1 MVFWKVLSDDKMN
14 CIVHNYRI
22 FNCVWPAPRTTA
34 IFCRQHL
41 KNQRVARFIWR
52 FLIWVPLLP
61 GWMIRGN
68 LRNDC
73 RTVASQ
79 LRNHYDASLDFNDP
93 VRHFKIIISLE
104 SPLYWIISLWN
115 YVIHFRPRGIW
126 SNQKHWCTLN
136 SENYDLFLNV
146 WILKYEQSE
155 ILAWNLDKFVIILY
169 KVNTP

>member
-1 MVFWKVLSDDKMN
+1 MGESGLAWGTLYKGWT
-14 CIVHNYRI
+14 HNQKGQNVQNWTNFSTFSSIKKR
-22 FNCVWPAPRTTA
+22 A
-34 IFCRQHL
+34 
-41 KNQRVARFIWR
+41 ARFIWR

-104 SPLYWIISLWN
+104 SPLYWILSLWN